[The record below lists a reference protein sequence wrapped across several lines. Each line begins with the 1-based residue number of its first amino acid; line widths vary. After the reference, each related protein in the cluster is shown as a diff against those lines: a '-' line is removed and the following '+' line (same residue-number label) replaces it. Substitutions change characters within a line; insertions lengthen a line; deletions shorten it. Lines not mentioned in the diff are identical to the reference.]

1 MSAPKQSATA
11 QASNARHVIEP
22 LRRLIWSSFV
32 TLILWSAATFKSEK
46 TSEPF
51 LSKSYRRNLVY
62 LYQFGSSL
70 ISSVARLGNFLKP
83 LATINLPKSPT
94 YLGNFCKGV
103 KIDHFSSGSFLCN
116 FYRHLGIF
124 SGHAVE
130 TINKISAK
138 KSVSIRLKWLWEM
151 THDQEGRVRI
161 PVPDTGWTFFTF
173 ICKNLLFV

>member
-11 QASNARHVIEP
+11 QASNARHVNET
-22 LRRLIWSSFV
+22 LRSRIWSSFV

-70 ISSVARLGNFLKP
+70 ISSVARLGDLYDFGQLFK
-83 LATINLPKSPT
+83 ATINLPKSPT

-103 KIDHFSSGSFLCN
+103 KIYRFSSEIILGN
-116 FYRHLGIF
+116 FYRHLAIF
-124 SGHAVE
+124 FRSH
-130 TINKISAK
+130 
-138 KSVSIRLKWLWEM
+138 
-151 THDQEGRVRI
+151 
-161 PVPDTGWTFFTF
+161 
-173 ICKNLLFV
+173 C